1 MRRLALLF
9 VGLALIAVPAAA
21 QAPAPPPMFSPADA
35 AAATAVIHRYFAAFT
50 AKDYAVFRE
59 VFNAPFLQT
68 GRQITTIPTLDG
80 VMQLYEGIRNPLDQ
94 ADYSASKATEVRL
107 MPLHTNSALA
117 NVHWQR
123 FKKDGGL
130 LNEGAEVLVLM
141 RVDGQWKISGVM
153 GEDLRQFRAGN

>member
-1 MRRLALLF
+1 VA
-9 VGLALIAVPAAA
+9 
-21 QAPAPPPMFSPADA
+21 SS
-35 AAATAVIHRYFAAFT
+35 
-50 AKDYAVFRE
+50 
-59 VFNAPFLQT
+59 
-68 GRQITTIPTLDG
+68 
-80 VMQLYEGIRNPLDQ
+80 GIRNPLDQ

-107 MPLHTNSALA
+107 IPLQTNLTLA

-123 FKKDGGL
+123 FKKDNSL